1 MRHFKNLSW
10 PRHYCLIGGL
20 ITAKARLIPAVTVL
34 LVALGDGGSSAGSA
48 RAAENCLVAPNAQ
61 APHGS
66 HWYYRTDP
74 VKQSKCWYLRTE
86 SQATQKP
93 GAQEK
98 PDPAVTVKWP
108 TAPTSKTAPDQT
120 APAASGGSLMRGS
133 IQGDQASRR
142 PGADAVGWPEPPSPA
157 SSNNVVW
164 PDPPSPAGGAAQGGI
179 AESTPEGRA
188 NQTQEVPATAANS
201 DKNAGNNARGDRHV
215 EMAASHSEMPVGMLL
230 AFAIGLVI
238 AGILVRRIVRMT
250 FARRRTVR
258 PDRQEPVWTTSIA
271 SERTK
276 PKLVVRDTDCL
287 DDEVKDA
294 LRKILRVLDR
304 QAA

>member
-1 MRHFKNLSW
+1 M
-10 PRHYCLIGGL
+10 
-20 ITAKARLIPAVTVL
+20 TAKTRLTPVVAVL
-34 LVALGDGGSSAGSA
+34 LVALGDGSSSVGSA
-48 RAAENCLVAPNAQ
+48 RAAENCLAAPNAQ
-61 APHGS
+61 APQGS

-86 SQATQKP
+86 GQAIQKP
-93 GAQEK
+93 SAPEG
-98 PDPAVTVKWP
+98 PDPTVTAKWP
-108 TAPTSKTAPDQT
+108 AAATSKTAPDQS
-120 APAASGGSLMRGS
+120 APAVSGGNLMRGS
-133 IQGDQASRR
+133 IQGDAQASRQPR
-142 PGADAVGWPEPPSPA
+142 ADAVGWPESPSPA

-201 DKNAGNNARGDRHV
+201 DKNAGNDARGDRHV

-276 PKLVVRDTDCL
+276 PTFVVHDTDCL

-294 LRKILRVLDR
+294 LRKIVRVLDR
-304 QAA
+304 QAV

>member
-1 MRHFKNLSW
+1 M
-10 PRHYCLIGGL
+10 
-20 ITAKARLIPAVTVL
+20 
-34 LVALGDGGSSAGSA
+34 ALGDGGSSAGSA

-98 PDPAVTVKWP
+98 PDPAVTAKWP

-133 IQGDQASRR
+133 IQGDAQASRQ
-142 PGADAVGWPEPPSPA
+142 PGADAVG
-157 SSNNVVW
+157 W
-164 PDPPSPAGGAAQGGI
+164 PDPPSPAGGAAQGGT

-238 AGILVRRIVRMT
+238 AGIFVRRIVRMT

-258 PDRQEPVWTTSIA
+258 PDRREPVWTTRIA

-276 PKLVVRDTDCL
+276 PKLVVHDTDCL